1 MIRQLSP
8 LPYIDEHENLHNG
21 LIRRP
26 PVFCDQ
32 CMIRTCAKIG
42 YQEKEI
48 GVLKTCSKGAN
59 YVYMSDS
66 VGNDLIWNGFLVKG
80 VKYPPNHKQILR
92 KGIELDKESFEEL
105 VGLFSPTGALAAS
118 ALDFRKRGQ
127 SQALHDLKHLIN
139 ALTRIV
145 ERNEVRIAQESNHPT
160 PQEVS
165 LLQSVVNEVYQILG
179 AIKNQIELSD
189 FIITP
194 EAADM
199 GQDQEIDIYGLFFKN
214 VQIYNVLANSQG
226 KNIEISSVGGI
237 VQAKRV
243 LPASF
248 TLLPAILLDNAMK
261 YSVSGNSIAVRIS
274 EQGKKIHL
282 VVESRGA
289 TVPEE
294 KQGEIWGEGTRFAH
308 PELTERPGSGF
319 GLYLAKKVCEMAGFE
334 IAYHCEVDKYQ
345 GGVPYGLNQFIL
357 TEQ

>member
-8 LPYIDEHENLHNG
+8 LPYIDAGGTLHTG

-26 PVFCDQ
+26 PAFCDQ
-32 CMIRTCAKIG
+32 CTNRTCAKIG
-42 YQEKEI
+42 YEEKEI
-48 GVLKTCSKGAN
+48 GVLKTCHKGAN
-59 YVYMSDS
+59 YIYMSDS
-66 VGNDLIWNGFLVKG
+66 AGNDIIWNGFLVKG
-80 VKYPPNHKQILR
+80 VKYPSNYKQILR

-105 VGLFSPTGALAAS
+105 LELFSPTSALAAA

-127 SQALHDLKHLIN
+127 SQALHDLKHLIS
-139 ALTRIV
+139 ALTRII
-145 ERNEVRIAQESNHPT
+145 ERNEVRIAQESHRPT
-160 PQEVS
+160 PQDVS

-194 EAADM
+194 EAAEM

-214 VQIYNVLANSQG
+214 VNIYNVLANPQG
-226 KNIEISSVGGI
+226 KNIEMWAVGGI
-237 VQAKRV
+237 VQTKRV

-261 YSVSGNSIAVRIS
+261 YSVKGNSMVVKIS
-274 EQGKKIHL
+274 EQDKKITL

-319 GLYLAKKVCEMAGFE
+319 GLFLAKRICEMAGFE
-334 IAYHCEVDKYQ
+334 ITYRCEVDDYR
-345 GGVPYGLNQFIL
+345 GNVPFGLNQFIL